1 FGMSELES
9 LLCYEDLCRVY
20 LEKMLGAIEKNRNI
34 FVTPLQ
40 KLKATENTEK
50 KRTKNENSAKRSP

>member
-1 FGMSELES
+1 
-9 LLCYEDLCRVY
+9 
-20 LEKMLGAIEKNRNI
+20 MLGAIEKNRNI